1 MLLKKL
7 RVKPELPLVIIGL
20 PKNCA
25 ALFDDGE
32 YKTAAPRSGNI
43 EQLIFFAKDAE
54 TLREKFVPLV
64 TRLSPDALVWV
75 MYPKKSGSITS
86 DLSMH
91 EGWKPAF
98 DTGLTGV
105 ASAAIND
112 DWSGF
117 RLRSEKLVKGAL
129 APVEVRSNENIDY
142 VKRTVVLPDDATRA
156 VKKHAGMF
164 EFFHGLAFTHRK
176 EHVVAILDAKKTETR
191 ERRITKMIE
200 MLAEQMKASAK
211 KKAR

>member
-7 RVKPELPLVIIGL
+7 RVKHELPLVILGL

-25 ALFDDGE
+25 ALFADSE
-32 YKTAAPRSGNI
+32 YKTTAPRTGTI

-64 TRLSPDALVWV
+64 SRLSADPLVWV

-117 RLRSEKLVKGAL
+117 RMRPEALVKGAL
-129 APVEVRSNENIDY
+129 APVAERSNDNIDY
-142 VKRTVVLPDDATRA
+142 VKRTVVLPDDAARA

-164 EFFHGLAFTHRK
+164 EFFHALAFTHRK
-176 EHVVAILDAKKTETR
+176 EHVVAILDAKKPETR
-191 ERRITKMIE
+191 ERRITKMVE
-200 MLAEQMKASAK
+200 LLAEQMKASAK